1 MKSTLS
7 GLALVATLCLLL
19 AACSSRSTKQEFP
32 EPPAGENTEAQAQK
46 LYGSAHDQLV
56 RRNYVE
62 ANKRF
67 DTLMSHFP
75 FSRYATQAQLEQIYA
90 KYQSNDP
97 EEALSD
103 ANRFLQ
109 EHPRHPSADY
119 VLYLEGLINM
129 RRAES
134 LTRYLHVDQTY
145 FDPSDLEAAFDDFAL
160 LQRRFPDSRYAA
172 DARQRMIWLRNR
184 IAQHELN
191 TARFYLGRG
200 AWVAAARR
208 AQGIIANYPGAPAT
222 ADALVIMKQAYAA
235 LGLTAQ
241 AQQVQSLIAQNQA
254 SLEAAGVSAK
264 SRE

>member
-1 MKSTLS
+1 MKRTLS

-19 AACSSRSTKQEFP
+19 AACSSRQTKEKFP
-32 EPPAGENTEAQAQK
+32 EPPAGGNTEAQAHK

-56 RRNYVE
+56 RRNYVQ
-62 ANKRF
+62 ANKEF
-67 DTLMSHFP
+67 DTLMSHYP

-109 EHPRHPSADY
+109 EHPRYPSADY

-129 RRAES
+129 RRSES
-134 LTRYLHVDQTY
+134 LTRYLHVNQTY
-145 FDPSDLEAAFDDFAL
+145 FDPSHLEAAFDDFAL

-191 TARFYLGRG
+191 TARFYFGRG

-222 ADALVIMKQAYAA
+222 ASALVIMQQSYAA
-235 LGLTAQ
+235 LGLKEQ
-241 AQQVQSLIAQNQA
+241 ATQIQALIAENRPA
-254 SLEAAGVSAK
+254 LKAAGVTPQ